1 MDLTRPTP
9 QIDAELDAWRRR
21 SDDLGDAVVAE
32 LIRSGAMR
40 GRAGDLVTAV
50 ETHAKAGGRA
60 CAQLLDHAFTVP
72 SWVRF
77 PDMRAGTQ
85 LGLRTV
91 VQSALS
97 LILGSLLETYGSAR
111 GAKVL
116 IRGGMLK
123 DHVLQRLH
131 DTNTF
136 VLEIAASRGPMPG
149 TTAHRH
155 VLRTRIVHAFIRHGM
170 LKRGDWNFDWGHP
183 INQEDYASTLLA
195 FCHVYLRSMARLG
208 ATPTA
213 EEEASVHHLYRWV
226 GYVMGIAP
234 ELLTVDRAE
243 EQVLYANITRRQL
256 HPDSDSRVLAKSLID
271 ALAGRRPT
279 FLPASALSA
288 LARRMLGDEF
298 SDKLGLTPSRAW
310 STMTQALPLFSRA
323 QLQVERV
330 PFTRFPL
337 EHLGE
342 RVARLVYERG
352 FLPAGR

>member
-1 MDLTRPTP
+1 MDLTRSEKE
-9 QIDAELDAWRRR
+9 IDAKLDAYRLV
-21 SDDLGDAVVAE
+21 SDDLADRVVAE
-32 LIRSGAMR
+32 LIKSRAIRGA
-40 GRAGDLVTAV
+40 GGDLVAAV
-50 ETHAKAGGRA
+50 EAHAKTGGKA
-60 CAQLLDHAFTVP
+60 SAELLEHAFTVP

-85 LGLRTV
+85 LGLRTP

-97 LILGSLLETYGSAR
+97 LILGSLLETYGAAK

-116 IRGGMLK
+116 IRGGMLQN
-123 DHVLQRLH
+123 HVLQRLR

-136 VLEIAASRGPMPG
+136 VLEIAASRMPMPG
-149 TTAHRH
+149 TNAHRH
-155 VLRTRIVHAFIRHGM
+155 ILRTRIVHAFIRHGM
-170 LKRGDWNFDWGHP
+170 LKRGDWNFEWGHP

-195 FCHVYLRSMARLG
+195 FCNVYLRSMVRIG

-213 EEEASVHHLYRWV
+213 EEEASVHHMYRWV
-226 GYVMGIAP
+226 GHVMGITP
-234 ELLTVDRAE
+234 DLLTADRAE
-243 EQVLYANITRRQL
+243 EKVLYAHITRRQL
-256 HPDSDSRVLAKSLID
+256 HPDADSRVLAKSLID

-279 FLPASALSA
+279 FLPAGALAA

-298 SDKLGLTPSRAW
+298 SDKLGLSPSRAW
-310 STMTQALPLFSRA
+310 STMTGALPLFSRA

-330 PFTRFPL
+330 GFTRFPL

-352 FLPAGR
+352 FLPVSS